1 MDYELIFW
9 VVAAIA
15 SVIGFGILWILAKK
29 DAENYVDLE
38 GWK

>member
-15 SVIGFGILWILAKK
+15 GVIGFGILWILAKK

>member
-9 VVAAIA
+9 IAAAIA
-15 SVIGFGILWILAKK
+15 SVIGFGILWTLAKK

-38 GWK
+38 VWK